1 MLLCYNNIER
11 SILCDDGGLKSSK
24 LRPGIDS
31 QLVGQHCPCPLIRAK
46 GVTLPAGAVEGEH
59 ELAPS
64 PFAQRRLGHRR
75 LELADDL
82 RGAGRREQCV
92 GSILHEGG
100 VALDPSGLFG
110 CSPPTVG
117 QFGDTAPEGQR
128 FLEAS
133 HRLAGVAGRCGVASE
148 SGC

>member
-1 MLLCYNNIER
+1 M
-11 SILCDDGGLKSSK
+11 CDDGGLKSSK

-31 QLVGQHCPCPLIRAK
+31 QLVGQHCPCPLISGK
-46 GVTLPAGAVEGEH
+46 SVTLPAGAVEGEH

-92 GSILHEGG
+92 GSILHERG
-100 VALDPSGLFG
+100 VALDPSCLFG

-117 QFGDTAPEGQR
+117 QFGDTSPEGKR
-128 FLEAS
+128 LLEAS
-133 HRLAGVAGRCGVASE
+133 HRLADVAGRCGIASE